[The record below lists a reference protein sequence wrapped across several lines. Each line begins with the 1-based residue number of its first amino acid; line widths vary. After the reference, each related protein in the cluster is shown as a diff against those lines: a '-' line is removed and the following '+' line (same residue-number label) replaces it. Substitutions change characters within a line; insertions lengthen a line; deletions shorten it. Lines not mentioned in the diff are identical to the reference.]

1 MNDTLLDYIKDKKLE
16 LEDNTSIDYLSIYDT
31 YIKDDCWIENVK
43 DGRILKYNENCFMF
57 RYKQKAFYFFLNV
70 LKGELVKSKETK
82 SFEFCSSNEI
92 EQIIKKEKCLLYL
105 IKDEN
110 KYNIEKIFNDEYSMI
125 KGNEEEII
133 FDIEDNN
140 PPNFKIKQR
149 IKDFTNISD
158 LSDFFYDFFKWDVKS
173 NSKLNY
179 WETEERNKFI
189 SEIDQF
195 QFNDEQYIYKI
206 FGPSSIGKSMT
217 LFMFSRKYPNIIY
230 LNLKTLKEFYDFK
243 SIYGII
249 IEACQYCK
257 LNEKEEKELDKI
269 FKSNYENSHYIL
281 IEELINFLL
290 KQKEYFVIIFDQFK
304 ENIIDEIIFKNILI
318 KLKNKNKKCI
328 SLIICVSLNDKKTR
342 EDCILSIKM
351 EYYQLNEKRDNL
363 FGYYD
368 PLGKFPIFKNEN
380 DNKNNGIFWKYS

>member
-1 MNDTLLDYIKDKKLE
+1 MNDTLLDYIKGKKLE
-16 LEDNTSIDYLSIYDT
+16 LEDNTSIDYSIIYEN
-31 YIKDDCWIENVK
+31 YFKEKSEVENIKN
-43 DGRILKYNENCFMF
+43 GRILKHNENCFMF
-57 RYKQKAFYFFLNV
+57 RFKNKTFYFFLKV
-70 LKGELVKSKETK
+70 LKFQLVKPVTLK

-105 IKDEN
+105 NKDGN
-110 KYNIEKIFNDEYSMI
+110 KYNIQNIFNDDDSMI

-149 IKDFTNISD
+149 IKDFTNISE
-158 LSDFFYDFFKWDVKS
+158 LSNFFYDFFKWDNKS
-173 NSKLNY
+173 NSNCNF
-179 WETEERNKFI
+179 WETYERNNFI
-189 SEIDQF
+189 REIDKF
-195 QFNDEQYIYKI
+195 KFNYEQYLYKI

-230 LNLKTLKEFYDFK
+230 LNLKTLKEFYEKNNFK

-257 LNEKEEKELDKI
+257 LNEEEEKELDKI

-290 KQKEYFVIIFDQFK
+290 NQEKYFLIIFDQFK
-304 ENIIDEIIFKNILI
+304 ENIIDETMYKNILI
-318 KLKNKNKKCI
+318 KLKNQNKKYI
-328 SLIICVSLNDKKTR
+328 SLIICVSSNDKKTR
-342 EDCILSIKM
+342 EDCILSIKIQC
-351 EYYQLNEKRDNL
+351 YQLNEKRDN
-363 FGYYD
+363 
-368 PLGKFPIFKNEN
+368 
-380 DNKNNGIFWKYS
+380 